1 MTEKALLWCVWLIR
15 GWIQPWKAE
24 EMPAMVADWLP
35 AVDATL
41 HELAKGG
48 R

>member
-1 MTEKALLWCVWLIR
+1 MTEKAIRWCVWLIR
-15 GWIQPWKAE
+15 GWIQPWKAS

-35 AVDATL
+35 AVDMCMG
-41 HELAKGG
+41 ELANRK